1 MPEELFTKIQKAVI
15 ELDEENLTKLTEE
28 AIAAK
33 IDPVEAIEK
42 AYTVGIQRVGEL
54 FEVGDYF
61 LPELIR
67 AAEIV
72 KEAVTKIEK
81 LIPQDKVIRK
91 GKILI
96 GTVAGDIHNIGK
108 DLVATWLSTQGFE
121 VVDIGVDCPAD
132 KFIDR
137 ALEENADIIGASCLL
152 TMTAPE
158 LKKLIERMKERGIR
172 KRFKVLVGGAAI
184 DGAWAK
190 EIGADGFAED
200 MREASDIALSLLEER
215 KGGS

>member
-33 IDPVEAIEK
+33 VDPVEAIEK

-81 LIPQDKVIRK
+81 LIPQDRVIRK